1 MFFTTRTKITFLFTL
16 IVIAIIILLDMI
28 IFRWVD
34 HAWQEKKKDYT
45 ERVMHAMY
53 TPEEAKKQ
61 LPHVEI
67 RDGSGTVIHRQW
79 VFLASDITQRPT
91 GLFSLESDTITASG
105 QSYILASE
113 SKMGMTITMAEDIT
127 SEVAMRDDTIR
138 TAFWTSLLSVLF
150 VGIIWYFFSGYILRP
165 VRDMNRVAEGFSLE
179 QKDREHQTG
188 IVWHARDDVV
198 LLARSL
204 ESLFT
209 RVKNEAQRLEQFSDD
224 IAHEIKNTL
233 FSIESSLDVA
243 LHTEHRDMGIL
254 KAKKLITEL
263 SDVVDALLFFSRNGE
278 GKMTRTNISE
288 LIRSYVDM
296 SDPRIHIHSDA
307 SVTIPVYP
315 ELFMT
320 AIGNIISNA
329 RKFTPDDGQIH
340 ISISKTSIDIQD
352 TGMGIAS
359 DDLPYIFDR
368 LWKGDKARASG
379 TGYGLGLAITRKIIE
394 DLHHMRLSVMSEEEK
409 GTTFTI
415 DWSETL
421 ISP

>member
-1 MFFTTRTKITFLFTL
+1 
-16 IVIAIIILLDMI
+16 
-28 IFRWVD
+28 
-34 HAWQEKKKDYT
+34 
-45 ERVMHAMY
+45 
-53 TPEEAKKQ
+53 
-61 LPHVEI
+61 
-67 RDGSGTVIHRQW
+67 
-79 VFLASDITQRPT
+79 
-91 GLFSLESDTITASG
+91 
-105 QSYILASE
+105 
-113 SKMGMTITMAEDIT
+113 
-127 SEVAMRDDTIR
+127 
-138 TAFWTSLLSVLF
+138 
-150 VGIIWYFFSGYILRP
+150 
-165 VRDMNRVAEGFSLE
+165 
-179 QKDREHQTG
+179 
-188 IVWHARDDVV
+188 
-198 LLARSL
+198 
-204 ESLFT
+204 
-209 RVKNEAQRLEQFSDD
+209 
-224 IAHEIKNTL
+224 
-233 FSIESSLDVA
+233 
-243 LHTEHRDMGIL
+243 MGIL

-296 SDPRIHIHSDA
+296 SDSRIRIHADA
-307 SVTIPVYP
+307 SVMIPVYP

-352 TGMGIAS
+352 TGVGIAS